1 MPFIDQYSLDLLL
14 LSIIEYAVLDPGVLE
29 HAVIC
34 LEGRSL
40 GALRLAGTGWT
51 DSNPL
56 DSNRDD
62 KRRPSL
68 LKCGVGWLE
77 MPSLESHYDV
87 FTDSPSASRSP
98 ADGSFLEAETRA
110 PATVVQSGVMAIGD
124 RRHEVETTCA

>member
-14 LSIIEYAVLDPGVLE
+14 LLIIEYAVLDPGVLE

-40 GALRLAGTGWT
+40 GALRLAGTGRT

-87 FTDSPSASRSP
+87 FTDYSKRL
-98 ADGSFLEAETRA
+98 DLGK
-110 PATVVQSGVMAIGD
+110 Q
-124 RRHEVETTCA
+124 

>member
-40 GALRLAGTGWT
+40 GALRLAGTGRT

-77 MPSLESHYDV
+77 MPSLESHCDV
-87 FTDSPSASRSP
+87 FTDCCAGDSSHFKICSLASVSHFPS
-98 ADGSFLEAETRA
+98 
-110 PATVVQSGVMAIGD
+110 
-124 RRHEVETTCA
+124 RRRQE